1 MTADVARNQGSFVST
16 IIWFFGKFNIL
27 TGLASLGVAT
37 LILAIFGRDGGRRN
51 PAASLGLISLI
62 LGAFT
67 LFFIKRS
74 KEEVPRVASNAD

>member
-1 MTADVARNQGSFVST
+1 MTAAVARDQGSLVST
-16 IIWFFGKFNIL
+16 MIWFFGKLNIL

-37 LILAIFGRDGGRRN
+37 IILAIFARGGDRRN

-67 LFFIKRS
+67 LFSIKRS
-74 KEEVPRVASNAD
+74 KEQAPRIASNR